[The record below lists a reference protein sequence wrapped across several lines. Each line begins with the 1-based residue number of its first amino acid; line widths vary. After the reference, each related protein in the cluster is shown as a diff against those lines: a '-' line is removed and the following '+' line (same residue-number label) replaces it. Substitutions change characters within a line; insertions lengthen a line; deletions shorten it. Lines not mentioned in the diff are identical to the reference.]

1 MALRTILFMLAAGGS
16 NAFTFIAPRWP
27 IQQASEGTLTIQP
40 AVPAMKPSGVLAKPD
55 AASSSGGSSSSSNSV
70 LAFVLAATGALCLV
84 RATVRNS
91 VTARH
96 ASQKDRRFLG
106 WYGNMKQRGDM
117 QAGNPRFRYWMKLR
131 RRTLWHET
139 RRIRFFPQQRILRD
153 AGLTFAN
160 EGWHKWHPD
169 RHMHNMYK
177 GPESHPNNPYFPAA
191 SPGYGKVSGVDAL
204 GSAKTDVTAASSV
217 PSGSSGAGGAFAG
230 SAQAR
235 PAPGAATASSRKRAV
250 CGCIRAASLVMYAHK
265 KAAAST
271 KNQGHKNSTKH
282 WGILKKGSQAARVKS
297 GQTLVRQKGNE
308 KYAGQGVVRGHN
320 HFLKATRAGIV
331 QWRGTR
337 KHRECI
343 VVPWEYVQDRCKQLH
358 HDNMMELVPQK
369 YEPWMAEHKEGTAKG
384 DYMHKLRQ
392 EWLES
397 EEGKAWRTQK
407 DEKKEKRNKFDEVRL
422 KAKAARYETIRSG
435 NRLKKKVEEAV
446 STGGD

>member
-1 MALRTILFMLAAGGS
+1 MALRTIFFMLAAGGS

-55 AASSSGGSSSSSNSV
+55 AASSSGGSSSSSSA

-217 PSGSSGAGGAFAG
+217 PSGSGAGGAFAG
-230 SAQAR
+230 GAQAA
-235 PAPGAATASSRKRAV
+235 PASCAAMGSSRKRAV
-250 CGCIRAASLVMYAHK
+250 RGCLRAASLVMHAHK

-271 KNQGHKNSTKH
+271 KNQGHKNSVKH
-282 WGILKKGSQAARVKS
+282 WGILKKGSQAARVKN
-297 GQTLVRQKGNE
+297 GQTLVRQKGTM
-308 KYAGQGVVRGHN
+308 YSPGQGVVRGHN
-320 HFLKATRAGIV
+320 HFLKATRAGVV
-331 QWRGTR
+331 QWRGLK

-343 VVPWEYVQDRCKQLH
+343 VVPWEYVKDRCKSLQ
-358 HDNMMELVPQK
+358 HDNMMELVPKK
-369 YEPWMAEHKEGTAKG
+369 YEPWMGEHQEGTAKG
-384 DYMHKLRQ
+384 DYMVQLRK

-397 EEGKAWRTQK
+397 EEGKAWLAQK
-407 DEKKEKRNKFDEVRL
+407 EEKKEKRKKFDEVRL
-422 KAKAARYETIRSG
+422 KAKEARYETIKSG
-435 NRLKKKVEEAV
+435 TRLKKKEAV